1 MGSGIDATSLG
12 TGVVVG
18 ALSLEGGSVSGGVST
33 ERDVGIEER
42 GGGEAVGTVH
52 RLQAGSRRRRSRF
65 HRRMNHLI
73 SRQPDSAAL
82 VSVHGTR
89 AVVKNALLPA

>member
-1 MGSGIDATSLG
+1 VGSGIDATSLG
-12 TGVVVG
+12 AGVVVG

-33 ERDVGIEER
+33 DCAGRVGEG

-65 HRRMNHLI
+65 HRRMTHLI
-73 SRQPDSAAL
+73 SIWAL
-82 VSVHGTR
+82 RSNRIDLDRWHEGGG
-89 AVVKNALLPA
+89 